1 MNLSEQWIRR
11 PVMTILVMFG
21 LFFFGLISYR
31 DLSIN
36 NLPDVD
42 FPTISVS
49 AFLPG
54 ASPETMAATVATP
67 LEKQFSSI
75 AGVDSMNSSSALGTT
90 TINIQFSLDRNIDAA
105 AVDVNSAITAAM
117 GVLPKEMPNPPTF
130 KKVNPSD
137 MPIMFI
143 ALTSDSLPITA
154 LNDVGETILIPNLA
168 TINGIAEIDILPLQK
183 YAVRVQVNPYSLAN
197 KKIGINEISDALA
210 AGNVNLPGG
219 TIDNEAIAY
228 TIESNGQLPDAKS
241 FESLVMTYQNGY
253 PVRVSDIG
261 RAVDGIENDRTC
273 AWFLDRGETRGT
285 VILRVRKQPG
295 ANTVDLATE
304 IKARLPRLRAM
315 LPGAMALHMFYDQS
329 EFIHESIRDVQITMI
344 LTIFLVI
351 AVIFLFLRS
360 MKTTIIPSVVIPL
373 SLIATFSVMHLLG
386 FTLNTL
392 SLMAITLSIGFVVDD
407 AIVVLE
413 NIIRRIESGESALE
427 ASIKGSREI
436 GFTVLSMTI
445 SLAVVFIPIM
455 FMGGLLGRLFREFA
469 VCITAAILFSGMISL
484 TLTPMLSSR
493 LLRRF
498 SKNEAPQGNPQ
509 GFSPQ
514 ETSPAEKANS
524 WRLYALSERAF
535 NAWQAAYGRSLNWVL
550 RHRFITLI
558 VTLFITLA
566 MIHLFICVPKGF
578 IPTQDQNFFRIF
590 TLLHDRASFADMA
603 RHLETMNEEL
613 LKNADCREAQ
623 IVSIAGFS
631 GDNNGLAFVSLKPR
645 ANRTKSVDEIINELR
660 PKLNR
665 IPGLIVSLVNPPLI
679 AIGSRLSSAQWQF
692 TLLSS
697 DLESLYHYGAIME
710 EKIRAIPALVD
721 VKSDL
726 QPRKPK
732 LDITVDRDK
741 ASALG
746 LTLKQIQ
753 EAFYS
758 AYGSRQVS
766 TIYTAST
773 FYYVILE
780 LLPEF
785 RRNPSSLEA
794 LFIKSDRGQLVP
806 LATVAS
812 TRETVAPLTINHS
825 GQVPSATISFNLKPG
840 YSIGTAIDEIN
851 RFSRD
856 TLPAS
861 VHTAFQGS
869 AQAFQ
874 SSLASMGFLLLVTVL
889 VIYMVLG
896 ILYESFIHP
905 LTILSSL
912 PLAGFG
918 ALAALAIFRMELDMY
933 AYVGVIMLV
942 GIVKKNGIM
951 MVDFAL
957 EAEKT
962 QGLDSVAAIYHAS
975 LSRFR
980 PIMMTTMAA
989 LFGCLPIALG
999 LGAGGEAR
1007 QPLGVAVV
1015 GGLFFSQMVTL
1026 YVTPV
1031 FYVYLDQLN
1040 RRFQH
1045 DPERTGDSA

>member
-1 MNLSEQWIRR
+1 
-11 PVMTILVMFG
+11 MTVLVMFG
-21 LFFFGLISYR
+21 LFFFGLLSYR
-31 DLSIN
+31 HLPIN

-42 FPTISVS
+42 FPTISVT

-75 AGVDSMNSSSALGTT
+75 AGIDSMASSSSLGAT
-90 TINIQFSLDRNIDAA
+90 TINIQFALDRNIDAA
-105 AVDVNSAITAAM
+105 AVDINSAIAAAM
-117 GVLPKEMPNPPTF
+117 GVLPKDMPNPPTF
-130 KKVNPSD
+130 KKVNPAD
-137 MPIMFI
+137 MPIMLI
-143 ALTSDSLPITA
+143 ALTADSLPIWA
-154 LNDVGETILIPNLA
+154 LHDLGETILIPNLA

-183 YAVRVQVNPYSLAN
+183 YAVRVQVNPRSLAN
-197 KKIGINEISDALA
+197 KKIGINEVSRALA

-219 TIDNEAIAY
+219 KLDNEAIAY

-241 FESLVMTYQNGY
+241 FEALVVTYDQGY
-253 PVRVSDIG
+253 PLRIRDIG
-261 RAVDGIENDRTC
+261 RALDSIENDRTA
-273 AWFLDRGETRGT
+273 AWFLERGVTRPT
-285 VILRVRKQPG
+285 IILRVRKQPG
-295 ANTVDLATE
+295 ANTVDLAAT
-304 IKARLPRLRAM
+304 IKARLPRLRTM
-315 LPGAMALHMFYDQS
+315 LPGATALHLFYDQS
-329 EFIHESIRDVQITMI
+329 DFIRESITDVQGTMV
-344 LTIFLVI
+344 LTILLVI
-351 AVIFLFLRS
+351 AVIFIFLRS
-360 MKTTIIPSVVIPL
+360 MRTTLIPSLVIPL
-373 SLIATFSVMHLLG
+373 ALIATFVVMRLLG

-413 NIIRRIESGESALE
+413 NIIRRMESGEGALV
-427 ASIKGSREI
+427 AAIKGSREI

-469 VCITAAILFSGMISL
+469 VCITAAIVFSGIISL
-484 TLTPMLSSR
+484 TLTPMLCSR
-493 LLRRF
+493 LLGRVSKDNVGRF
-498 SKNEAPQGNPQ
+498 H
-509 GFSPQ
+509 
-514 ETSPAEKANS
+514 
-524 WRLYALSERAF
+524 ALSERVF
-535 NAWQAAYGRSLNWVL
+535 NAWQAAYGRSLSGVL
-550 RHRFITLI
+550 RHRRLTLVATILITMAM
-558 VTLFITLA
+558 VYLFLT
-566 MIHLFICVPKGF
+566 VPKGF
-578 IPTQDQNFFRIF
+578 IPAQDQNFFRIF
-590 TLLHDRASFADMA
+590 SILHDRSSFADMVKHQTA
-603 RHLETMNEEL
+603 LNEAL
-613 LKNADCREAQ
+613 LTNPDCREAQ

-631 GDNNGLAFVSLKPR
+631 GDNNGLAFVSLKAR
-645 ANRTKSVDEIINELR
+645 ADRNKSVDAIINALR

-679 AIGSRLSSAQWQF
+679 AIGSRLASAQWQF
-692 TLLSS
+692 TLQSS
-697 DLESLYHYGAIME
+697 DLDSLYHYGAVME
-710 EKIRAIPALVD
+710 SQISAMPALVD

-732 LDITVDRDK
+732 LAIMVDRDK

-746 LTLKQIQ
+746 LTLQQIQ

-785 RRNPSSLEA
+785 RQAPASLEA
-794 LFIKSDRGQLVP
+794 LYIKSDRGQLVP
-806 LATVAS
+806 LNTVAS
-812 TRETVAPLTINHS
+812 IRETVSPLTINHS
-825 GQVPSATISFNLKPG
+825 GQVPSATISFNLRPG
-840 YSIGTAIDEIN
+840 YAIGPVIDAIN
-851 RFSRD
+851 QFSRD

-861 VHTAFQGS
+861 VSTAFQGS

-874 SSLASMGFLLLVTVL
+874 ASLASMGFLLIVTVL

-918 ALAALAIFRMELDMY
+918 ALAALAIFHMELDMY
-933 AYVGVIMLV
+933 ACVGIIMLI

-957 EAEKT
+957 EAEKN
-962 QGLDSVAAIYHAS
+962 QGLDSVASIYQAS
-975 LSRFR
+975 LIRFR

-1015 GGLFFSQMVTL
+1015 GGLFFSQILTL

-1031 FYVYLDQLN
+1031 FYVYLDRLN
-1040 RRFQH
+1040 RRLRRGVEQT
-1045 DPERTGDSA
+1045 TGGP

>member
-1 MNLSEQWIRR
+1 MNLSERWIRR
-11 PVMTILVMFG
+11 PVMTVLVMFG
-21 LFFFGLISYR
+21 LFFFGLLSYR

-42 FPTISVS
+42 FPTISVT

-75 AGVDSMNSSSALGTT
+75 AGIDSMSSSSSLGTT
-90 TINIQFSLDRNIDAA
+90 TINIQFSLDRQIDAA
-105 AVDVNSAITAAM
+105 AVDVNSAIAAAM
-117 GVLPKEMPNPPTF
+117 GVLPQNMPNPPTF
-130 KKVNPSD
+130 KKVNPAD
-137 MPIMFI
+137 MPIMLI
-143 ALTSDSLPITA
+143 ALTSDSMPISA
-154 LNDVGETILIPNLA
+154 LHDVGETILIPNLA

-197 KKIGINEISDALA
+197 KKVGINEVSDAIA

-219 TIDNEAIAY
+219 RIDNEVIAY

-241 FESLVMTYQNGY
+241 FESLVVTCQNGY
-253 PVRVSDIG
+253 PLRIRDIG
-261 RAVDGIENDRTC
+261 RAVDGIENDHTT
-273 AWFLDRGETRGT
+273 AWFLDHGQIKGT
-285 VILRVRKQPG
+285 VVLRVRKQPG
-295 ANTVDLATE
+295 ANTVDLATA
-304 IKARLPRLRAM
+304 IKARLPRLSGM
-315 LPGAMALHMFYDQS
+315 LPGAMAVHLLYDQS
-329 EFIHESIRDVQITMI
+329 EFIRESITDVQITTV

-351 AVIFLFLRS
+351 VVIFLFLRS
-360 MKTTIIPSVVIPL
+360 MKTTIIPSLVIPL

-445 SLAVVFIPIM
+445 SLSVVFIPIL

-493 LLRRF
+493 FLGRVSKSAPGRF
-498 SKNEAPQGNPQ
+498 H
-509 GFSPQ
+509 
-514 ETSPAEKANS
+514 T
-524 WRLYALSERAF
+524 LSERVF
-535 NAWQAAYGRSLNWVL
+535 NTWQAAYGRSLSWVL
-550 RHRFITLI
+550 RHRLMTLV

-566 MIHLFICVPKGF
+566 MVHLFMSVPKGF

-590 TLLHDRASFADMA
+590 TLLHDRSSFADLA
-603 RHLETMNEEL
+603 RHQQALNEEL
-613 LKNADCREAQ
+613 LKNPDCREAQ
-623 IVSIAGFS
+623 AASIAGFS
-631 GDNNGLAFVSLKPR
+631 GDNNGLIFVSLKPR
-645 ANRTKSVDEIINELR
+645 ADRTKSVDDIINDLR

-665 IPGLIVSLVNPPLI
+665 IPGLVVSLVNPPLI

-692 TLLSS
+692 TLQSS
-697 DLESLYHYGAIME
+697 DLDSLYHYGAIME

-732 LDITVDRDK
+732 LEITVDRDK
-741 ASALG
+741 ASSLG

-780 LLPEF
+780 LMPEF
-785 RRNPSSLEA
+785 RQNPSSLEM
-794 LFIKSDRGQLVP
+794 LYIKSDRGQLAP
-806 LATVAS
+806 LTTVAS
-812 TRETVAPLTINHS
+812 IRETVSPLTINHS

-851 RFSRD
+851 RFSHA

-869 AQAFQ
+869 AQAFE

-918 ALAALAIFRMELDMY
+918 ALAALSIFHMELDMY
-933 AYVGVIMLV
+933 AYVGIIMLV

-962 QGLDSVAAIYHAS
+962 QGLDSVASIYHAS
-975 LSRFR
+975 MIRFR

-1015 GGLFFSQMVTL
+1015 GGLFFSQVLTL

-1031 FYVYLDQLN
+1031 FYVYMDRLN
-1040 RRFQH
+1040 RRFQRG
-1045 DPERTGDSA
+1045 PERTTGNA